1 MLVGIQPRI
10 AAEAACWRGV
20 MMIRGAMHQFI
31 TENALIRRA
40 YYRLRSRISGGQS
53 DESQIIERLAKSAPR
68 TFVEFGFHPNEFN
81 CAPLAR
87 SPDWRGLLIDT
98 NARQIADARSMLS
111 NRIEIVEAFLTLEN
125 LDFIKSK
132 FPQIG
137 VLSID
142 VDGNDY
148 WFLER
153 LIDTRP
159 TVICVEYNA
168 SFGPESITVP
178 YDPDF
183 SRNAKHPSGWY
194 HGASLTALTKLA
206 AKSGY
211 GLAAVSEVGG
221 NAIFTVDGSLDP
233 GTSWRPNRL
242 RDKWS
247 GKSANEQW
255 LAVKHLEYVS
265 V

>member
-1 MLVGIQPRI
+1 
-10 AAEAACWRGV
+10 
-20 MMIRGAMHQFI
+20 MHQFI

-111 NRIEIVEAFLTLEN
+111 NRIE
-125 LDFIKSK
+125 
-132 FPQIG
+132 IG